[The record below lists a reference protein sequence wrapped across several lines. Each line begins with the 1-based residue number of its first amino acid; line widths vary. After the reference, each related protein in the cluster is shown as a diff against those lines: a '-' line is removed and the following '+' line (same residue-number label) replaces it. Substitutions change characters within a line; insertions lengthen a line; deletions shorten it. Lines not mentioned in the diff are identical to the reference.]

1 MSIRNLYGAGNVA
14 FFELQVIP
22 EIIHSTA
29 YKQVG
34 VLQCSA
40 TGRSHK
46 LAVYGVV
53 RPDSTVHLAPLLA
66 HLTTRTGP
74 SGALYAPTA
83 GEAGSGRRKR
93 LRKRST
99 ADLSPSILRLPERS
113 ASARS
118 RPS

>member
-1 MSIRNLYGAGNVA
+1 MLL
-14 FFELQVIP
+14 FELQVIA

-34 VLQCSA
+34 VLRCSA

-53 RPDSTVHLAPLLA
+53 RPDSTVHLTP
-66 HLTTRTGP
+66 RRGNRSRPGP
-74 SGALYAPTA
+74 TERCYTPAA
-83 GEAGSGRRKR
+83 GEASSGRGKSV
-93 LRKRST
+93 RKRST
-99 ADLSPSILRLPERS
+99 ANSSPSILISPERS
-113 ASARS
+113 ASARG